1 VNYLVAER
9 SMDIIP
15 MLEASI
21 ALRGLDPGVPELG
34 KRL

>member
-15 MLEASI
+15 MLEAKL
-21 ALRGLDPGVPELG
+21 ALADTQNTGAHLVEKL
-34 KRL
+34 